1 MALLEDDD
9 AVRAATTE
17 VLQRWGALV
26 IAGPALPPV
35 LARLVAQHQVPALL
49 VVDGHLAGGASGI
62 DAVLQL
68 RQEYNDDQLPAVVIS
83 ADAAALEQARSA
95 GLVALRKP
103 VSHDA
108 LAAALRQ
115 TLQR

>member
-1 MALLEDDD
+1 MLEPL
-9 AVRAATTE
+9 R
-17 VLQRWGALV
+17 GC
-26 IAGPALPPV
+26 
-35 LARLVAQHQVPALL
+35 LVAQHEVPALL
-49 VVDGHLAGGASGI
+49 VVDRHLAGGASAI

-83 ADAAALEQARSA
+83 ADAVALEQARSA

-103 VSHDA
+103 ITHDA
-108 LAAALRQ
+108 LAAALRK